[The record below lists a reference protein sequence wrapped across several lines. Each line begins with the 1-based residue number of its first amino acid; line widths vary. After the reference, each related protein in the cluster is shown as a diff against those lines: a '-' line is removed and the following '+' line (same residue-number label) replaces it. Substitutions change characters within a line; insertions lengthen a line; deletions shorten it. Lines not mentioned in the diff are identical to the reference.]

1 MSALILTHCWP
12 VLVIP
17 RAPKMIGEAATAF
30 VHIFVGLLC
39 QLPYILA
46 AHVFVFNGL
55 PKLKI
60 ANSLLFYLIYV
71 LGLATASVTAIGAS
85 FALIAGFE
93 AATTNAI
100 WIATFSML
108 LGRIIVHSLWPI
120 TVARSRSTSPKGASV
135 LIPEN
140 TNLSLGLLCGSFA
153 LHIVEFALVAYLTP
167 GTGRAGLIVWTPFY
181 LYIPGLAIHLFHI
194 GVLAYHMIMSPPVAK
209 Y

>member
-1 MSALILTHCWP
+1 
-12 VLVIP
+12 
-17 RAPKMIGEAATAF
+17 MIGEAATAF
-30 VHIFVGLLC
+30 VHLFVGILL

-108 LGRIIVHSLWPI
+108 VIRVVVHSLWPL
-120 TVARSRSTSPKGASV
+120 TVGRAISSRSPKGVSIMV
-135 LIPEN
+135 PEN
-140 TNLSLGLLCGSFA
+140 TNLSIGLLGGSFA
-153 LHIVEFALVAYLTP
+153 LHIVEFALMAYLTP
-167 GTGRAGLIVWTPFY
+167 GAGRAGLIVWTPFY

-194 GVLAYHMIMSPPVAK
+194 GVLAYHMIMSPPVSK